1 MHGSESQ
8 EDDTQRC
15 NQELPD
21 DVKRNLALNKYWD
34 SPGLTELAVPA
45 RRIFG
50 KGEMADLTRAFRWD
64 QTRIGS
70 IDRWPDC
77 LVTTVNTILETRH
90 PMFLWWGSEL
100 IQFYNDA
107 YSLSIGADKHPKA
120 LGQAGAE
127 CWPEIWH
134 IIGPQIMAV
143 MNQGESSWH
152 EDQLV
157 PIYRNRQLQDVYWT
171 YSYSP
176 VRDATGTIRGTLVT
190 CSETTERVVATEALR
205 NSENK
210 HSFMLEL
217 LKEQRETSNAEAMM
231 RSAASAMGRYLNVDR
246 VGFFSV
252 SDDALNFLEG
262 WTAGRI
268 PLLTGNFPAAGIG
281 TRYLKEVQA
290 GKTLGIQNAR
300 IDSLTSDSQF
310 GEIGTVSLVET
321 PIIRNGQWHAGLYV
335 NHSEVRQWK
344 PSEIDLIRDVANQT
358 WDAVERARAQAA
370 HAAVAEQLNQVLEA
384 TNDAIVC
391 LDHRWRITY
400 LNQRARE
407 ILAPSGE
414 ILGKDYWES
423 LPGQPSSHIE
433 HYRVA
438 MEERR
443 AGEFEAFFPEPLN
456 LWAHVTAQPARDG
469 IVLFI
474 RNVTEQKRA
483 TAALIRAEKLAAVG
497 RLASSIAH
505 EINNPLAAVTNLLY
519 LSNTGEASPE
529 VKKYLALAEQEL
541 ARVTNIAT
549 QTLRFHRQ
557 PDKPREATLSEI
569 LDSVLAL
576 FHGRIGDA
584 RVKIDTQYRTE
595 GRITALD
602 GDLRQVFVNLIANAL
617 DSTQPGGKIT
627 IRVREATDWVS
638 GKFGVRVLVADTGHG
653 MSRET
658 RRLIFE
664 PFFTTKGSLGT
675 GLGLWVSAEVLRRH
689 NSKVQ
694 VRSKEGMYQ
703 HGTVFSIYFPLHE
716 NA

>member
-157 PIYRNRQLQDVYWT
+157 PIYRNRQLQDVHWT

-252 SDDALNFLEG
+252 SDDALNFL
-262 WTAGRI
+262 
-268 PLLTGNFPAAGIG
+268 
-281 TRYLKEVQA
+281 
-290 GKTLGIQNAR
+290 
-300 IDSLTSDSQF
+300 
-310 GEIGTVSLVET
+310 
-321 PIIRNGQWHAGLYV
+321 
-335 NHSEVRQWK
+335 
-344 PSEIDLIRDVANQT
+344 
-358 WDAVERARAQAA
+358 
-370 HAAVAEQLNQVLEA
+370 
-384 TNDAIVC
+384 
-391 LDHRWRITY
+391 
-400 LNQRARE
+400 
-407 ILAPSGE
+407 
-414 ILGKDYWES
+414 
-423 LPGQPSSHIE
+423 
-433 HYRVA
+433 
-438 MEERR
+438 
-443 AGEFEAFFPEPLN
+443 
-456 LWAHVTAQPARDG
+456 
-469 IVLFI
+469 
-474 RNVTEQKRA
+474 
-483 TAALIRAEKLAAVG
+483 
-497 RLASSIAH
+497 
-505 EINNPLAAVTNLLY
+505 
-519 LSNTGEASPE
+519 
-529 VKKYLALAEQEL
+529 
-541 ARVTNIAT
+541 
-549 QTLRFHRQ
+549 
-557 PDKPREATLSEI
+557 
-569 LDSVLAL
+569 
-576 FHGRIGDA
+576 
-584 RVKIDTQYRTE
+584 
-595 GRITALD
+595 
-602 GDLRQVFVNLIANAL
+602 
-617 DSTQPGGKIT
+617 
-627 IRVREATDWVS
+627 
-638 GKFGVRVLVADTGHG
+638 
-653 MSRET
+653 
-658 RRLIFE
+658 
-664 PFFTTKGSLGT
+664 
-675 GLGLWVSAEVLRRH
+675 
-689 NSKVQ
+689 
-694 VRSKEGMYQ
+694 
-703 HGTVFSIYFPLHE
+703 
-716 NA
+716 

>member
-252 SDDALNFLEG
+252 SDDALNFLEV

-310 GEIGTVSLVET
+310 GEIGTVSLVES

-433 HYRVA
+433 HYRIA

-443 AGEFEAFFPEPLN
+443 A
-456 LWAHVTAQPARDG
+456 
-469 IVLFI
+469 
-474 RNVTEQKRA
+474 
-483 TAALIRAEKLAAVG
+483 
-497 RLASSIAH
+497 
-505 EINNPLAAVTNLLY
+505 
-519 LSNTGEASPE
+519 
-529 VKKYLALAEQEL
+529 
-541 ARVTNIAT
+541 
-549 QTLRFHRQ
+549 
-557 PDKPREATLSEI
+557 
-569 LDSVLAL
+569 
-576 FHGRIGDA
+576 
-584 RVKIDTQYRTE
+584 
-595 GRITALD
+595 
-602 GDLRQVFVNLIANAL
+602 
-617 DSTQPGGKIT
+617 
-627 IRVREATDWVS
+627 
-638 GKFGVRVLVADTGHG
+638 
-653 MSRET
+653 
-658 RRLIFE
+658 
-664 PFFTTKGSLGT
+664 
-675 GLGLWVSAEVLRRH
+675 
-689 NSKVQ
+689 
-694 VRSKEGMYQ
+694 
-703 HGTVFSIYFPLHE
+703 
-716 NA
+716 